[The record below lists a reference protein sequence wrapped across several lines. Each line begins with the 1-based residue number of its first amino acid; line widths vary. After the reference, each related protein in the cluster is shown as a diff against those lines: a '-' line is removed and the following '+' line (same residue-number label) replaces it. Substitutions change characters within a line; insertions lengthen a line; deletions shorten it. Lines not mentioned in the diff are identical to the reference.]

1 MNFPIKHFVSYYRPY
16 LKQLSLVLSYA
27 FMSTALA
34 LIFPLLVRHVTG
46 DVLSGDLANAQD
58 QVMQFGLLMIGL
70 AVLQQIFSFLLDYKG
85 HMLGARMERDLRND
99 LFEHVQRLSFSYF
112 DKVKTG
118 ELMSRIGND
127 LYSISEVY
135 HHGIEDLILFGL
147 RFIGAVTVLLV
158 INARLTLVI
167 VAFLPF
173 MAVFTYFCNKQMNK
187 TFMDNKKEMAEIHTQ
202 VEDSLSGVR
211 EVQSFNNEALEIDKF
226 RRQNERFL
234 NSRKETYKVE
244 TALYNGVE
252 GFIRFITIAVVLYGA
267 TLIIGETLNLADLLA
282 FMLYIDFLV
291 APIRRMLV
299 FSAMMQDAFTG
310 FQRFSELMHTQSDIK
325 SPNKPVE
332 SKSLKGSISFK
343 HVGFTYPHSDQAVF
357 EELTLNI
364 RPGEYIALVGA
375 SGAGKSTISKLIPRF
390 YDVTHGCVTLDGHD
404 VRHLS
409 LPFVR
414 EQIGI
419 VQQDVYLFSGS
430 IKDNIRYGKP
440 DATEE
445 EVIKAARKANAH
457 DFILALP
464 NGYDS
469 EVGQRGVRLS
479 GGQKQRISIAR
490 VFLKNPPILILD
502 EATSS
507 LDNESEYIVQASM
520 ETLAKGRTTLV
531 IAHRLSTIRNAQRI
545 IVLENG
551 RIVEEGTH
559 ESLIESTGAYYSL
572 YNQQFKL

>member
-16 LKQLSLVLSYA
+16 LKQLSFVLMYA

-46 DVLSGDLANAQD
+46 DVLSGELTNAQD
-58 QVMQFGLLMIGL
+58 QVLQFGLLMIGL

-211 EVQSFNNEALEIDKF
+211 EVQSFNNEALEINKF
-226 RRQNERFL
+226 RRQNEHFL

-325 SPNKPVE
+325 SPNKHVE
-332 SKSLKGSISFK
+332 LKVLEGSISFK
-343 HVGFTYPHSDQAVF
+343 QVGFTYPHSDQSVF
-357 EELTLNI
+357 KELTLDI
-364 RPGEYIALVGA
+364 RPGEYVALVGA

-390 YDVTHGCVTLDGHD
+390 YDVTQGSVTLDEHD

-440 DATEE
+440 EATEE
-445 EVIKAARKANAH
+445 EVIEAARKANAH

-464 NGYDS
+464 SGYDS

-507 LDNESEYIVQASM
+507 LDNESEYIVKESM

-531 IAHRLSTIRNAQRI
+531 IAHRLSTIKNAQRI

-551 RIVEEGTH
+551 RIIEEGTH
-559 ESLIESTGAYYSL
+559 ESLIDNAGPYYSL

>member
-16 LKQLSLVLSYA
+16 LKQLSFVLIYA

-46 DVLSGDLANAQD
+46 GVLSGDLANAQD

-147 RFIGAVTVLLV
+147 RFIGAVTVLLI

-187 TFMDNKKEMAEIHTQ
+187 TFMDNKKEMADIHTQ

-211 EVQSFNNEALEIDKF
+211 EVQSFNNETLEINKL

-267 TLIIGETLNLADLLA
+267 TLIIGEALNLADLLA

-332 SKSLKGSISFK
+332 SKSLKGSITFK

-364 RPGEYIALVGA
+364 LPGEYIALVGA

-445 EVIKAARKANAH
+445 EVIEAARKANAH
-457 DFILALP
+457 NFILALP

-531 IAHRLSTIRNAQRI
+531 IAHRLSTIKNAQHI

-559 ESLIESTGAYYSL
+559 ESLIENKGPYYSL

>member
-16 LKQLSLVLSYA
+16 LKQLSFVLIYA

-46 DVLSGDLANAQD
+46 GVLSGDLANAQD

-147 RFIGAVTVLLV
+147 RFIGAVTVLLI

-187 TFMDNKKEMAEIHTQ
+187 TFMDNKKEMADIHTQ

-211 EVQSFNNEALEIDKF
+211 EVQSFNNETLEINKL

-267 TLIIGETLNLADLLA
+267 TLIIGEALNLADLLA

-332 SKSLKGSISFK
+332 SKSLKGSITFK

-364 RPGEYIALVGA
+364 LPGEYIALVGA

-445 EVIKAARKANAH
+445 EVIEAARKANAH
-457 DFILALP
+457 NFILALP

-531 IAHRLSTIRNAQRI
+531 IAHRLSTIKNAQRI

-559 ESLIESTGAYYSL
+559 ESLIENKGPYYSL

>member
-16 LKQLSLVLSYA
+16 LKQLCFVLTYA

-46 DVLSGDLANAQD
+46 DVLSGDLTNAQD
-58 QVMQFGLLMIGL
+58 QVIQFGLMMIGL
-70 AVLQQIFSFLLDYKG
+70 AVLQQIFTFLLDFKG

-99 LFEHVQRLSFSYF
+99 LFEHIQRLSFSYF

-211 EVQSFNNEALEIDKF
+211 EVQSFTNETLEIDKF

-325 SPNKPVE
+325 SPNKPADLT
-332 SKSLKGSISFK
+332 SLEGSISFRQ
-343 HVGFTYPHSDQAVF
+343 VGFTYPHSDQPVF
-357 EELTLNI
+357 EKLTLKIN
-364 RPGEYIALVGA
+364 PGEYVALVGA

-390 YDVTHGCVTLDGHD
+390 YDVTHGSVTLDGHD

-445 EVIKAARKANAH
+445 EVIEAARKANAH

-507 LDNESEYIVQASM
+507 LDNESEYIVKASM

-531 IAHRLSTIRNAQRI
+531 IAHRLSTIKNAERI

-551 RIVEEGTH
+551 SIVEEGTH
-559 ESLIESTGAYYSL
+559 DVLIKNTGPYYNL

>member
-16 LKQLSLVLSYA
+16 LKQLSFVLIYA

-46 DVLSGDLANAQD
+46 GVLSGDLANAQD

-147 RFIGAVTVLLV
+147 RFIGAVTVLLI

-187 TFMDNKKEMAEIHTQ
+187 TFMDNKKEMADIHTQ

-211 EVQSFNNEALEIDKF
+211 EVQSFNNETLEINKL

-267 TLIIGETLNLADLLA
+267 TLIIGEALNLADLLA

-332 SKSLKGSISFK
+332 SKSLKGSITFK

-364 RPGEYIALVGA
+364 LPGEYIALVGA

-445 EVIKAARKANAH
+445 EVIEAARKANAH
-457 DFILALP
+457 NFILALP

-490 VFLKNPPILILD
+490 AFLKNPPILILD

-531 IAHRLSTIRNAQRI
+531 IAHRLSTIKNAQRI

-559 ESLIESTGAYYSL
+559 ESLIENKGPYYSL

>member
-16 LKQLSLVLSYA
+16 LKQLYFVLTYA

-46 DVLSGDLANAQD
+46 DVLAGDLTNAQD
-58 QVMQFGLLMIGL
+58 QVLQFGLLMIGL
-70 AVLQQIFSFLLDYKG
+70 AVLQQIFTFLLDFKG

-211 EVQSFNNEALEIDKF
+211 EVQSFTNETLEIDKF

-325 SPNKPVE
+325 SPNKPADLT
-332 SKSLKGSISFK
+332 SLEGSISFRQ
-343 HVGFTYPHSDQAVF
+343 VGFTYPHSDQPVF
-357 EELTLNI
+357 EKLTLKIN
-364 RPGEYIALVGA
+364 PGEYVALVGA

-390 YDVTHGCVTLDGHD
+390 YDVTHGSVTLDGHD

-440 DATEE
+440 DATKE
-445 EVIKAARKANAH
+445 EVIEAARKANAH
-457 DFILALP
+457 NFILALP

-507 LDNESEYIVQASM
+507 LDNESEYIVKASM

-531 IAHRLSTIRNAQRI
+531 IAHRLSTIKNAERI

-551 RIVEEGTH
+551 SIVEEGTH
-559 ESLIESTGAYYSL
+559 DVLIENTGPYYNL